1 MIVYNAMMIVQNVM
15 MIVYNA
21 MMIVHYV
28 MMILNEISSQHNVK
42 HIRRLRRSIGIHQ
55 NVPYKNGS

>member
-1 MIVYNAMMIVQNVM
+1 MVIVHYVM
-15 MIVYNA
+15 MIVNSA

-28 MMILNEISSQHNVK
+28 MMILDEVSSQHKVK

-55 NVPYKNGS
+55 SFLYKNES